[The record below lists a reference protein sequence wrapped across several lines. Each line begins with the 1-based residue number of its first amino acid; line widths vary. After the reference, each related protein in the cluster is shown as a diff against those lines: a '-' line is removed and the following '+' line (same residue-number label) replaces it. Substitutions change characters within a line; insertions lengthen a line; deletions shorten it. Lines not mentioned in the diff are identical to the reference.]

1 MLKDEYIY
9 QEIQEQLRLIK
20 IHQNAPRISIPKVK
34 GRTII
39 TGAGDSY
46 CASEF
51 GEWILKD
58 KYNVIA
64 LPAMDALQYS
74 AIGYKLVARNLFPFV
89 VPTLVGLIEP
99 AKAGTTNKY
108 IPDKRVRA
116 TKLTKNDVVIGI
128 SVSGLTNRI
137 IEIFKLAKKVGAYSI
152 AITDNANS
160 PASQLADET
169 WLTYASPQ
177 EELKHSSYKLK
188 EAKEY
193 IGYHHDVAQTKTFW
207 AVLLTLLRASQIKF
221 DWKCLN
227 KNTKKLLSEK
237 FYKPILNKADIWAKA
252 KQTFFLSTHP
262 FSIISRF
269 ATYKIYE
276 YNLIAHF
283 TEMEEYC
290 HTQYFITRK
299 NDNVVFLCHNDL
311 TLKRALEIIP
321 TIQKLFSANIILIKP
336 QNLTTQIESDCLKTL
351 FIPIKPR
358 LLHDKTVRN
367 DASGVSLRGTLV
379 TKQSRFCDFLN
390 NRIENDCSKKGLT
403 IIEIPATKNPI
414 IQFFEMVIAVEWL
427 TYLIGRINAKNINT
441 FHAGFNT
448 EELVKGSYYTIRK
461 TSLIN

>member
-20 IHQNAPRISIPKVK
+20 IHQNAPKISIPDVK
-34 GRTII
+34 GQIII

-51 GEWILKD
+51 GQWLLKN

-64 LPAMDALQYS
+64 LPSMDALQYS
-74 AIGYKLVARNLFPFV
+74 SISDKLVARNLFP
-89 VPTLVGLIEP
+89 GIR
-99 AKAGTTNKY
+99 

-128 SVSGLTNRI
+128 SVSGRTNRI
-137 IEIFKLAKKVGAYSI
+137 TEIFKLAKKVGAYSI

-169 WLTYASPQ
+169 WLIYASPQ

-207 AVLLTLLRASQIKF
+207 AVLLTLLRSAQYKI
-221 DWKCLN
+221 DWKSLN
-227 KNTKKLLSEK
+227 QNTKKLLSTK
-237 FYKPILNKADIWAKA
+237 FHKPILNKANAWAKA
-252 KQTFFLSTHP
+252 KQTFFLSIYP

-269 ATYKIYE
+269 ATYKMYE

-311 TLKRALEIIP
+311 ALKRALEIIP

-336 QNLTTQIESDCLKTL
+336 KEKGSEKRGSRQQTSISIFPQNIKNKDITL
-351 FIPIKPR
+351 
-358 LLHDKTVRN
+358 
-367 DASGVSLRGTLV
+367 
-379 TKQSRFCDFLN
+379 
-390 NRIENDCSKKGLT
+390 
-403 IIEIPATKNPI
+403 IEIPQTQDSI
-414 IQFFEMVIAVEWL
+414 IQFLEMVIAVEWL

-461 TSLIN
+461 SSLID

>member
-9 QEIQEQLRLIK
+9 QEIQEQLRLIRV
-20 IHQNAPRISIPKVK
+20 HQNAPKISIPDVK
-34 GRTII
+34 GKIII
-39 TGAGDSY
+39 TGAGDSF

-64 LPAMDALQYS
+64 QPAMDALQYS
-74 AIGYKLVARNLFPFV
+74 SISNDDILSA
-89 VPTLVGLIEP
+89 VGNSRDCSLQ
-99 AKAGTTNKY
+99 KQAGCLQY
-108 IPDKRVRA
+108 YSDKRVRA

-128 SVSGLTNRI
+128 SVSGRTNRI
-137 IEIFKLAKKVGAYSI
+137 IEIFKLAKQVGAYTI
-152 AITDNANS
+152 AITDNADS

-169 WLTYASPQ
+169 WLILASPQ

-193 IGYHHDVAQTKTFW
+193 IGYHHDIAQTKTFW
-207 AVLLTLLRASQIKF
+207 AVLLTLLRASQYKI
-221 DWKCLN
+221 DWKSLN
-227 KNTKKLLSEK
+227 QNTKKLLSEK

-269 ATYKIYE
+269 ATYKMYE
-276 YNLIAHF
+276 YNLTAHF
-283 TEMEEYC
+283 AEMEEYC

-299 NDNVVFLCHNDL
+299 NDNVVFLCHNDF

-321 TIQKLFSANIILIKP
+321 TIQKLFSANIILIKMGDRQLASVP
-336 QNLTTQIESDCLKTL
+336 TFSNVG
-351 FIPIKPR
+351 
-358 LLHDKTVRN
+358 DKYT
-367 DASGVSLRGTLV
+367 
-379 TKQSRFCDFLN
+379 
-390 NRIENDCSKKGLT
+390 CSQL
-403 IIEIPATKNPI
+403 IEIPQTQDSI
-414 IQFFEMVIAVEWL
+414 IQFLEMVIAVEWL

-448 EELVKGSYYTIRK
+448 EELVKGSYYIIRK
-461 TSLIN
+461 SSLID